1 MTQNEKKE
9 TKKYIMNRDH
19 KKQKMEKIEDSTI
32 NPEDVLG
39 LLDVNSKS
47 LSLEQKKSVGKFL
60 FGTINTIQQLS
71 LTPEKEEVTNASDLN
86 TLPKNCAENVLREL
100 DEIIPPPPKF
110 HSILPK
116 DVDPKASVTYGDLLI
131 FEKGILSMMK
141 RMSQDFEKDFEEKK
155 EKESNQQ
162 NAPRTEVDSSEV
174 EEKEDKQMKI
184 KKQHSKRK
192 SHDRKERRDRHH
204 HHKSS
209 TDFEAIDL
217 TPELFEFSDSNKF
230 NVDGS
235 TFTFSTSETGYEAV
249 ILKNVISSGIWRLTF
264 EIVNNA
270 GDFCVGIV
278 PEYDEFPRSSRF
290 VGATDFGVS
299 ADFHWNA
306 LVAKGTNQTDFP
318 IRSSNSG
325 DVIVCEVDMTTRD
338 SSMWFFK
345 DGVAEDSVVTDLPD
359 SLRFAFSLR
368 NNGDSIRIIEL
379 RQYSTPL
386 HGDIPERTY
395 HYQS

>member
-39 LLDVNSKS
+39 LLD
-47 LSLEQKKSVGKFL
+47 
-60 FGTINTIQQLS
+60 QLS

-217 TPELFEFSDSNKF
+217 TPEL
-230 NVDGS
+230 
-235 TFTFSTSETGYEAV
+235 
-249 ILKNVISSGIWRLTF
+249 TF